1 MNKTE
6 IVTGQL
12 KMKQQ
17 HFKFDVDA
25 LTTAINSFGKG
36 FNLGG
41 NYVIFGCGLTQ
52 VNNDVVLEAGAV
64 FINGESYIVD
74 SSTYGSTTV
83 EAVRQFYFDLNEYWD
98 ISGNLTV
105 LVNGQTTTKN
115 TRKVRKAVLSP
126 SASVFTNSQYSTIQY
141 ITQNL
146 VDAIQLNATNL
157 STHIANYNGHNFLPN
172 TGNNGGTYAATPTVL
187 TAGVILDT
195 NVTNYKSYS
204 YLVGNLVYWNFT
216 LTFDVVGPVN
226 NISLEM
232 PEWFAVGNGYT
243 TAVIASPTE
252 FNSLGGLLGG
262 SSIGL
267 VVVTTNST
275 EGRKMWLNNI
285 ANSQFLTG
293 SYTIA
298 GTMIFKKLETST
310 GVPA

>member
-1 MNKTE
+1 MNKTV
-6 IVTGQL
+6 INKGLMQL
-12 KMKQQ
+12 RQE
-17 HFKFDVDA
+17 HYTFDVEA
-25 LTTAINSFGKG
+25 LTNAINSFGKG
-36 FNLGG
+36 FNLGE

-52 VNNDVVLEAGAV
+52 VNSDVVLEAGAV

-74 SSTYGSTTV
+74 GSTFGSTTV
-83 EAVRQFYFDLNEYWD
+83 STVRTFYFDLLESWD
-98 ISGNLTV
+98 SNGLVPFIDGTV
-105 LVNGQTTTKN
+105 KN

-187 TAGVILDT
+187 TAGVTLDT